1 MSSLHADE
9 AFLGHYEFTHDPFA
23 PRVPGFKFYPAQR
36 KTVLGQLH
44 HLARYSHLLLA
55 VTGPTGS
62 GKTLLRQALVAS
74 TKKDAVHN
82 VVVSAREVQDKNTLL
97 RKLSQGLGTP
107 QANIEAVLSQVGQ
120 VTLTGQEVY
129 FLVDDAHELDDD
141 ALEALLALAEGD
153 EKNRPHVFLFGDAE
167 LTGKL
172 ESLAQGEERYHAI
185 ELLPYTEEET
195 QGYLAQRLEG
205 AGQSIDIFTPEQIE
219 TIHQT
224 SGGWPGEIN
233 EAARDV
239 LISGMLSQRGGGG
252 SKFKG
257 GQQLLAN
264 LPRKH
269 LIIVA
274 VIAVGVLAAL
284 LMKGND
290 SSPKMASTDG
300 TEQSQGDGKS
310 GTAIKFDG
318 SSQPLPL
325 PLVGEAQPVIREP
338 LAQAAGQE
346 ESEGNGVSG
355 SIQSG
360 EDDFSSTSPEMPSAQ
375 APVSVTAPTRPLA
388 PAATPAP
395 AEPVHTTPRQ
405 VASAPVKPEVKVEPK
420 PAPAKPAAQEAPKTA
435 QGNGGGWY
443 STQGGTHY
451 ALQVLGTSSESSA
464 QAFIQQQSDSANYRY
479 FKKQYQGKALYVVTY
494 GSFANRAAAEAAV
507 KQLPAK
513 VQSAKPWPRT
523 FASIQQDIASTR

>member
-9 AFLGHYEFTHDPFA
+9 AFLGHYEFSHDPFA

-55 VTGPTGS
+55 VTGPAGS

-107 QANIEAVLSQVGQ
+107 QASIEAVLSQVGQ

-141 ALEALLALAEGD
+141 ALETLLALAEGD
-153 EKNRPHVFLFGDAE
+153 EKNRPHVFLFGDTE

-205 AGQSIDIFTPEQIE
+205 AGQGIDIFTPEQIE
-219 TIHQT
+219 AIHQS

-233 EAARDV
+233 EAARDI
-239 LISGMLSQRGGGG
+239 LISGMLSQRGGG

-269 LIIVA
+269 LIVVA

-290 SSPKMASTDG
+290 SSSKIASNDA
-300 TEQSQGDGKS
+300 EQSQGDTKP

-346 ESEGNGVSG
+346 EAEGNSVSG

-360 EDDFSSTSPEMPSAQ
+360 DDDFSSNPPQIPSAQ

-388 PAATPAP
+388 PAAAPAP
-395 AEPVHTTPRQ
+395 VTEPAHTVSKQ
-405 VASAPVKPEVKVEPK
+405 VVSAPVKPEPK
-420 PAPAKPAAQEAPKTA
+420 PAPAKPAVQEAPKVV
-435 QGNGGGWY
+435 QGGGGSGWY
-443 STQGGTHY
+443 GTQGGTHY
-451 ALQVLGTSSESSA
+451 ALQILGTSSESSA

>member
-55 VTGPTGS
+55 VTGPAGS

-82 VVVSAREVQDKNTLL
+82 VVVSAREIADKNTLL

-107 QANIEAVLSQVGQ
+107 QASIQAVLSQVGQ

-129 FLVDDAHELDDD
+129 FLVDDAHELDDE
-141 ALEALLALAEGD
+141 ALDALLALAEGD
-153 EKNRPHVFLFGDAE
+153 EKNRPHVFLFGDME
-167 LTGKL
+167 LVAKL
-172 ESLAQGEERYHAI
+172 EPLAQGEERYHAI

-205 AGQSIDIFTPEQIE
+205 AGQTIDIFTPEQIE
-219 TIHQT
+219 TIHHN

-233 EAARDV
+233 EAAREI
-239 LISGMLSQRGGGG
+239 LIGGMLGQRGGG

-257 GQQLLAN
+257 GQQLLNN

-274 VIAVGVLAAL
+274 VIAVGILAAWF
-284 LMKGND
+284 MKGND
-290 SSPKMASTDG
+290 STSEVATNNGSELPM
-300 TEQSQGDGKS
+300 QNDGKS

-318 SSQPLPL
+318 SSKPQPL

-346 ESEGNGVSG
+346 DTEGSGVSG
-355 SIQSG
+355 SIQGG
-360 EDDFSSTSPEMPSAQ
+360 EDDFSSGAPEMPSAHTP
-375 APVSVTAPTRPLA
+375 ASVTAPTQS
-388 PAATPAP
+388 T
-395 AEPVHTTPRQ
+395 
-405 VASAPVKPEVKVEPK
+405 VASAPVQAPAVRQPTMPAPVSKPESK
-420 PAPAKPAAQEAPKTA
+420 PAPVKPVVQEVTKASLGA
-435 QGNGGGWY
+435 HGGWY
-443 STQGGTHY
+443 GSQGGTHY
-451 ALQVLGTSSESSA
+451 ALQVLGTSSEGSA
-464 QAFIQQQSDSANYRY
+464 QAFIQKQSDSANYRY
-479 FKKQYQGKALYVVTY
+479 FKKQYQGKTLYVVTY
-494 GSFANRAAAEAAV
+494 GSFANRAEAEAAV
-507 KQLPAK
+507 KQLPAA

-523 FASIQQDIASTR
+523 FASIQQDIGSTH